1 MNTHPE
7 TSGRLIRWA
16 HWYDAFT
23 HVLSLGRIKH
33 LRQQFL
39 DFAQL
44 RPSMSVLDV
53 GCGTGELTLMAKT
66 RVGHGRVVG
75 IDAAP
80 EMIAYARNKAAQA
93 QIAVDIQLQ
102 PVERLAFP
110 DSSFDVVL
118 SSLMMHHL
126 PDSLKSQALSEIR
139 RVLKHKGALVIMDFR
154 RPTTRWSHMLSTLV
168 LHKHLATGVQDLE
181 PLLHHAGFTAID
193 HGGTSGV
200 IGFVRAT

>member
-66 RVGHGRVVG
+66 RVGHRPVGDFASSADYFLNVCWLSWRRLVGRNR
-75 IDAAP
+75 P
-80 EMIAYARNKAAQA
+80 NC
-93 QIAVDIQLQ
+93 
-102 PVERLAFP
+102 
-110 DSSFDVVL
+110 
-118 SSLMMHHL
+118 
-126 PDSLKSQALSEIR
+126 R
-139 RVLKHKGALVIMDFR
+139 RFCASI
-154 RPTTRWSHMLSTLV
+154 
-168 LHKHLATGVQDLE
+168 
-181 PLLHHAGFTAID
+181 
-193 HGGTSGV
+193 
-200 IGFVRAT
+200 